1 MLDEYKES
9 RTHALVVVKSTKNTE
24 VDFFDYLILSIFV
37 FVDFNNH
44 VTVGP
49 PAWK

>member
-24 VDFFDYLILSIFV
+24 VDYLILSIFV
-37 FVDFNNH
+37 FVDFDNH

>member
-1 MLDEYKES
+1 MLDES
-9 RTHALVVVKSTKNTE
+9 RTHALVVVKSTE